1 MHIGTTVTL
10 IYEAYFIVDASP
22 STQIQIHHLI

>member
-1 MHIGTTVTL
+1 MHISITVIL
-10 IYEAYFIVDASP
+10 IYGAYFIADASP